1 MVNFIGGDRKMSGWR
16 SMLWQDLR
24 IQAFGSFGITVPTKV
39 VELAGY
45 FQVVL
50 MPSRGLIRD
59 YRLSA
64 SFGIL

>member
-1 MVNFIGGDRKMSGWR
+1 MMKFIGGDRKMPG

-24 IQAFGSFGITVPTKV
+24 IQAFESFGLTVPTNV

-50 MPSRGLIRD
+50 MPTGGIIRD
-59 YRLSA
+59 YRLST